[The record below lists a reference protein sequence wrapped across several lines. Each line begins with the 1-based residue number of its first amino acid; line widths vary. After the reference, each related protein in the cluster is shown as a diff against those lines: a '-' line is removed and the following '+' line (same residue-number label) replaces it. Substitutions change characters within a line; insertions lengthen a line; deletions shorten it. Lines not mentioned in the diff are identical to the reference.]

1 MRIGILGGTFNP
13 VHNGHVYMAVEAIE
27 RLSLDRL
34 IVIPNFIPPHKKAYR
49 REPED
54 ILAMLEL
61 AFKGIGKVEVSD
73 YEIRRE
79 GFSYSYLTLEH
90 FREAHPGDDLYFI
103 IGEDSFIEFRTWK
116 NPERILEL
124 STLAVFER
132 RLYPFEKRKEAEG
145 FIRSAGHQAV
155 FLDSLILEISSTDI
169 RRRVKAGQEISFL
182 VPCHV
187 AAYIREKGLY
197 LE

>member
-13 VHNGHVYMAVEAIE
+13 VHHGHVYMAVEAIT

-61 AFKGIGKVEVSD
+61 AFRGIGKVEVSD

-90 FREAHPGDDLYFI
+90 FKAVYPDDELYFI
-103 IGEDSFIEFRTWK
+103 IGEDSFIEFSTWK
-116 NPERILEL
+116 NPQRILEL
-124 STLAVFER
+124 AKLVVFER

-145 FIRSAGHQAV
+145 FITSSGHEV
-155 FLDSLILEISSTDI
+155 LFLDSLILEISSTDI

-182 VPCHV
+182 VPYFV
-187 AAYIREKGLY
+187 AGYIKEKGLY